1 VVTDIVY
8 DPNSGEV
15 AITFNSLPGK
25 FYALDISTSLLPGGQ
40 PGGWEEINDS
50 VEGNAG
56 TTTTVQDSVEPGK
69 RFQFYRLR
77 EF

>member
-1 VVTDIVY
+1 
-8 DPNSGEV
+8 
-15 AITFNSLPGK
+15 
-25 FYALDISTSLLPGGQ
+25 GQ

-50 VEGNAG
+50 VQGNAG
-56 TTTTVQDSVEPGK
+56 TTTTVQGSVEPGK